1 MDRKEASDY
10 IRSNPK
16 QYLKEA
22 KKRNTYIC
30 PLCGNGT
37 GNQGDGMTTKDGV
50 HFTCWKCNQIRS
62 ADVLD
67 IIGLEYGLSEYPD
80 KLNKAMDLY
89 GIFQDMAPVT
99 REPKRNQNGTKTE
112 QKKGD
117 NMSEEKTIKK
127 DFTAF
132 IKKSLEALKENS
144 EAIAYLSARGISKAT
159 IEAHRLGYTENN
171 GKGYI
176 VLPYSD
182 NYYIL
187 RGIREKEY
195 RKPKSEEA
203 GKEPL
208 FNSQALSQEEP
219 VFIVEGAFC
228 ALSIEQ
234 LGGHAVAL
242 GTTGTTSNL
251 DEAIS
256 AYNYKGLFILSL
268 DNDQAGKEGQERLKK
283 HLEEKGLS
291 FIEYNIADEEKDP
304 NELIQ
309 KDGGRLEMNIK
320 QAIASAKEALYG
332 DIISDNVEIY
342 ARSAFYSDIEDFKQG
357 QSIKTGFTTW
367 DSNTGGLYN
376 GLYFIGA
383 ISSLGKTTLMH
394 QLADQLAKLNNKVIY
409 FSLEQSKLELLS
421 KSLSREIYKK
431 GIIKADS
438 LSIRKGEIKSL
449 EEYIEAYTS
458 AVKGNINIIEGST
471 ETDID
476 FIREYVA
483 KYIKY
488 YHARPVVII
497 DYLQIIE
504 NTREK
509 DPRAKVEANVKA
521 LKLLSR
527 DYKVPV
533 LCISN
538 INRSNYTLPVDFE
551 SFKESGLIEYSADVI
566 LGLQL
571 QMITSPNFQKCNTTE
586 AREEVKKAMTAYPR
600 EVKLVCLKNRYG
612 ARYEVDFN
620 YYPKYDYLE
629 EKIIEDINP
638 FTNEI
643 IKNAPFSM

>member
-16 QYLKEA
+16 QYLREA

-37 GNQGDGMTTKDGV
+37 GSTGDGMTTKDGV
-50 HFTCWKCNQIRS
+50 HFTCWKCNQVRN
-62 ADVLD
+62 ADILD

-89 GIFQDMAPVT
+89 NISQDEAPVKHQSAT
-99 REPKRNQNGTKTE
+99 IAPTQH
-112 QKKGD
+112 KGD
-117 NMSEEKTIKK
+117 NMSEEKTIKT
-127 DFTAF
+127 DYTAF
-132 IKKSLEALKENS
+132 IKKSLDALKSNS
-144 EAIAYLSARGISKAT
+144 EALAYLRNRGINEAT
-159 IEAHRLGYTENN
+159 IEAHRLGYTEKN

-187 RGIREKEY
+187 RGIKEKEY

-228 ALSIEQ
+228 ALSIDQ
-234 LGGHAVAL
+234 LGGHAIAL
-242 GTTGTTSNL
+242 CTTGSTSNL
-251 DEAIS
+251 DEALE
-256 AYNYKGLFILSL
+256 AYNYKGMFILCL

-291 FIEYNIADEEKDP
+291 FIEYNIADGEKDP
-304 NELIQ
+304 NELMQ
-309 KDGGRLEMNIK
+309 KDADRLDLNIK
-320 QAIASAKEALYG
+320 KAIATAKEALYG

-342 ARSAFYSDIEDFKQG
+342 ANNSFYSDIEAFKQG
-357 QSIKTGFTTW
+357 QSIKTGFSMW

-409 FSLEQSKLELLS
+409 FSLEQSKMELLS

-431 GIIKADS
+431 GILNADS
-438 LSIRKGEIKSL
+438 LSIRKGEVKSIG
-449 EEYIEAYTS
+449 EYLEAYTS
-458 AVKGNINIIEGST
+458 AIKGNMNIIEGST

-476 FIREYVA
+476 FIRDYVD

-488 YHARPVVII
+488 YNARPVVII
-497 DYLQIIE
+497 DYLQIIA
-504 NTREK
+504 NTTEK

-521 LKLLSR
+521 LKILSR

-571 QMITSPNFQKCNTTE
+571 QMITSPSFQKCNITE
-586 AREEVKKAMTAYPR
+586 AREEVKKAMTATPR

-629 EKIIEDINP
+629 EKTSEDINP
-638 FTNEI
+638 FTGETT
-643 IKNAPFSM
+643 KRKPFNAKLY

>member
-10 IRSNPK
+10 IRNNPT
-16 QYLKEA
+16 QYLRPA
-22 KKRNTYIC
+22 KKRGTYIC
-30 PLCGNGT
+30 PICNNGT
-37 GNQGDGMTTKDGV
+37 GATGDGITTKDGV
-50 HFTCWKCNQIRS
+50 HFSCWKCHEIKN
-62 ADVLD
+62 ADILD

-80 KLNKAMDLY
+80 KLNKAMELY
-89 GIFQDMAPVT
+89 GIDQEATPPRTSVPSRPIAPT
-99 REPKRNQNGTKTE
+99 NGVDQE
-112 QKKGD
+112 APAP
-117 NMSEEKTIKK
+117 KK
-127 DFTAF
+127 DYAAF
-132 IKKSLEALKENS
+132 IKKSVEALKGNKEALEYLRSRGLS
-144 EAIAYLSARGISKAT
+144 EST
-159 IEAHRLGYTENN
+159 IEAQRLGYTENN

-187 RGIREKEY
+187 RGVADKEY
-195 RKPKSEEA
+195 RKPKSDEA

-208 FNSQALSQEEP
+208 FNSHELSQEEP
-219 VFIVEGAFC
+219 VFIVEAAFC
-228 ALSIEQ
+228 AISINQ
-234 LGGHAVAL
+234 VGGHAVAL

-256 AYNYKGLFILSL
+256 AHNYKGLFILSL

-283 HLEEKGLS
+283 HLEENGIS
-291 FIEYNIADEEKDP
+291 YIEYNIAGECKDP
-304 NELIQ
+304 NEQLQ
-309 KDGGRLEMNIK
+309 KDPESLKISVNKAIE
-320 QAIASAKEALYG
+320 QAKSALYG

-342 ARSAFYSDIEDFKQG
+342 AHNSFYEDIEAFKSG
-357 QSIKTGFTTW
+357 QSIKTGFSAW
-367 DSNTGGLYN
+367 DFHTGGLYN

-394 QLADQLAKLNNKVIY
+394 QLADQLAQLNNKVIY
-409 FSLEQSKLELLS
+409 FSLEQSKMELLS

-431 GIIKADS
+431 GILNADS
-438 LSIRKGEIKSL
+438 LSIRKGEVKSIG
-449 EEYIEAYTS
+449 EYLEAYTS
-458 AVKGNINIIEGST
+458 AIKGNMNIIEGST

-476 FIREYVA
+476 FIRDYVD

-488 YHARPVVII
+488 YNARPVVII
-497 DYLQIIE
+497 DYLQIIA
-504 NTREK
+504 NTTEK

-521 LKLLSR
+521 LKILSR

-571 QMITSPNFQKCNTTE
+571 QMITSPRFQKCNITE
-586 AREEVKKAMTAYPR
+586 AREEVKKAMTATPR

-629 EKIIEDINP
+629 EKKSEDINP
-638 FTNEI
+638 FTGETTRR
-643 IKNAPFSM
+643 APFNAKLY